1 MTCIRTHHDP
11 RQHNFCFMPLA
22 SRVTAS
28 VMHPHTP
35 HTPRNEG
42 AATCT
47 TAHRQ
52 GPREIRAPPLV
63 TCYTCA
69 RDLSSPVFLRLFRS
83 ALKCSD
89 GPTPA
94 FGRCAPVVL
103 VLRSFPSDTASY
115 DMGPRMPVHC
125 NILACANTC
134 PSCGG
139 GFCRRVP
146 GGHRGSSDGSYAVY
160 SVSAACGGR
169 HRRAATSMQTR
180 AFRHNVQDPVPRET
194 FLTHG
199 ERQSRES
206 RGKARGHAGG
216 TSESER
222 NSPCVSG

>member
-1 MTCIRTHHDP
+1 MLHLRACPFIPCFSSAVPFRFEMFRWSHTC
-11 RQHNFCFMPLA
+11 FWSLC
-22 SRVTAS
+22 
-28 VMHPHTP
+28 
-35 HTPRNEG
+35 
-42 AATCT
+42 
-47 TAHRQ
+47 
-52 GPREIRAPPLV
+52 
-63 TCYTCA
+63 
-69 RDLSSPVFLRLFRS
+69 PVF
-83 ALKCSD
+83 
-89 GPTPA
+89 
-94 FGRCAPVVL
+94 VV

-115 DMGPRMPVHC
+115 DMGSRMPVHC

-139 GFCRRVP
+139 GLCRRVP

-169 HRRAATSMQTR
+169 HRRAATNMQTR